1 MTTMA
6 RDLNRPLLLHYLTF
20 LEDGDE
26 VTVGRPDIESYGVL
40 PADGA
45 ALLRQM
51 ADGMSPAAAAQ
62 WYATEYG
69 ESVDIEEFLE
79 VLDEF
84 GFLVAADEVR
94 TGEKTVRWR
103 RLGIAV
109 FSPVAVVCYAALAVA
124 AVVVMVRD
132 PALAPH
138 YRNLFFTDS
147 LVVLQLGIFFGQM
160 PLILVH
166 EAAHALAG
174 RRLGLN
180 SSLSIGRRFYFLV
193 FETSLD
199 GLVTVPRNRRY
210 LPILAGM
217 LADGLIVA
225 ALTILAA
232 VSRHADGGLSALGE
246 VCLAFA
252 FVTVLRVVWQFYLF
266 LRTDLYYL
274 VTTVLGCDD
283 LQTVAGHVLR
293 NRLNRLL
300 GRPHKLVDDA
310 DWHRRDREVARWY
323 SWVLLAGYGFLL
335 STLAVAVVPAMVMML
350 GIVIDRVQGDPTTLG
365 LLDATVFLVLS
376 VGQFVFAGVLAHRN
390 RRRARL
396 A

>member
-6 RDLNRPLLLHYLTF
+6 RDLDKPLLLHFLTF
-20 LEDGDE
+20 LDDGDE
-26 VTVGRPDIESYGVL
+26 VTVGRPDIESYSVL

-45 ALLRQM
+45 ALLRQL

-62 WYATEYG
+62 WYSAEYG
-69 ESVDIEEFLE
+69 EQVDIEEFLE

-84 GFLVAADEVR
+84 GFLVAVDGTRAE
-94 TGEKTVRWR
+94 EAPVRWR
-103 RLGIAV
+103 RLGVAL
-109 FSPVAVVCYAALAVA
+109 FSPVAGVCYAALAAV
-124 AVVVMVRD
+124 AVVLMWRD
-132 PALAPH
+132 PVLAPH

-147 LVVLQLGIFFGQM
+147 LVLLQLGVFFGQL

-199 GLVTVPRNRRY
+199 GLVTVPRRRRY

-217 LADGLIVA
+217 CADGLIVA
-225 ALTILAA
+225 ALTIVAA
-232 VSRHADGGLSALGE
+232 ATRVEDGSLSAVGR

-274 VTTVLGCDD
+274 VTTVLGCND
-283 LQTVAGHVLR
+283 LQTAAGQLLR
-293 NRLNRLL
+293 NRLNRMLR
-300 GRPHKLVDDA
+300 RPERYDEDE
-310 DWHRRDREVARWY
+310 WHPRDRAVARWY

-335 STLAVAVVPAMVMML
+335 CTLAVAVIPAMLMML
-350 GIVIDRVQGDPTTLG
+350 GIVIDRVQGDPTALG
-365 LLDATVFLVLS
+365 LLDAAVFLALS